1 MSYTNELNMQEVI
14 IKAKKIGGSLGIII
28 PEEIV
33 KKEHINVNDTVKIK
47 IERKDDLTFL
57 WGKLKN
63 IKTPTQKIMDIIDEG
78 EEIG

>member
-63 IKTPTQKIMDIIDEG
+63 IKTPTQKIMDMIDEG
-78 EEIG
+78 EDE